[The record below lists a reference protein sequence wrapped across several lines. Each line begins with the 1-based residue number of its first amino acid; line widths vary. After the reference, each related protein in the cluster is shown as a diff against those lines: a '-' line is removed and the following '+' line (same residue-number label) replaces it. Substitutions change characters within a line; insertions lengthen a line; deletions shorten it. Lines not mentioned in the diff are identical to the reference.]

1 MQGWYRAI
9 TAAIGCF
16 SIVLQYF
23 ITLRYKTDGDYLA
36 ALIRILS
43 YFTMLT
49 NILVALAMTL
59 PWLTPQ
65 SNWGVFFTRPS
76 VRTAIASYI
85 IVVSAVY
92 YLVLRKLGTPHGWAR
107 VTDTIEHAI
116 VPVLYVLD
124 WLLFV
129 PKQGLS
135 AESVPWWLIY
145 PVCYAAY
152 SLLRGALTG
161 FYPYPFLDV
170 TKLGYERVLQNMG
183 VFTMI
188 FALLGLVL
196 VGIARIFASAETARA
211 P

>member
-9 TAAIGCF
+9 TAAIGWF
-16 SIVLQYF
+16 AIVLQYF

-36 ALIRILS
+36 ALIRLLS

-59 PWLTPQ
+59 PWLAPR
-65 SNWGVFFTRPS
+65 SKWGAFFTRPS

-92 YLVLRKLGTPHGWAR
+92 YTVLRKLWHPQGWPL
-107 VTDTIEHAI
+107 VTDNIEHGI
-116 VPVLYVLD
+116 VPVLYGLD

-135 AESVPWWLIY
+135 AKSVLWWLIY

-152 SLLRGALTG
+152 SLLHGALSG

-170 TKLGYERVLQNMG
+170 TKLGYELVLQNMG
-183 VFTMI
+183 LLTMI
-188 FALLGLVL
+188 FAVLGLVL

-211 P
+211 A

>member
-9 TAAIGCF
+9 AAAIGWF
-16 SIVLQYF
+16 AIVLQYF

-36 ALIRILS
+36 ALIRLLA

-49 NILVALAMTL
+49 NILVALAMTM
-59 PWLTPQ
+59 PWLAPQ
-65 SNWGVFFTRPS
+65 SKLGAFLTRPS

-92 YLVLRKLGTPHGWAR
+92 YTVLRKLAHPQGWSL
-107 VTDTIEHAI
+107 VTDTIEHGI

-135 AESVPWWLIY
+135 AKSVPWWLIY

-152 SLLRGALTG
+152 SLLHGALTG

-183 VFTMI
+183 LLTMI
-188 FALLGLVL
+188 FAVLGLVL
-196 VGIARIFASAETARA
+196 LGIARIFASAETARA